1 MIEKPLGKGDS
12 LQHCS
17 ACRHIQ
23 RSLDFCQADARNHA
37 WGGSTSYDR
46 IRNALT
52 FRAIKRHL
60 NRDNPQD
67 QQVLEIGFGAGH
79 LLRKFIEAG
88 YQAAGVERNMLEIQ
102 VDPLVKS
109 QAELY
114 TNIAEDQNI
123 PANRF
128 DLINGIHVIEHLDNP
143 QAVYK
148 SAHRLLKTGGI
159 LYLITPN
166 AESKGLSLFKDKWWN
181 LEDPSHIRFYSP
193 ASIRMALQEA
203 GFRDIRVHVPRWD
216 SLTLE
221 VNSFMRIFHGNKGDS
236 GVLGRP
242 LTKFMDLLLLPLMLL
257 LRLAYPKI
265 CPSIE
270 IIAYK

>member
-1 MIEKPLGKGDS
+1 M
-12 LQHCS
+12 
-17 ACRHIQ
+17 
-23 RSLDFCQADARNHA
+23 
-37 WGGSTSYDR
+37 
-46 IRNALT
+46 
-52 FRAIKRHL
+52 
-60 NRDNPQD
+60 
-67 QQVLEIGFGAGH
+67 LEIGFGAGH